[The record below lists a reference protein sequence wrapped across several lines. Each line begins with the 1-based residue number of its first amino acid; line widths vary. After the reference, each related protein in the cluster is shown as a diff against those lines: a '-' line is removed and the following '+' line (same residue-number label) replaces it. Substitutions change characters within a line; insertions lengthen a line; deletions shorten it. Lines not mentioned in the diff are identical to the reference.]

1 MPPHQDKLPIA
12 AATVDSAGV
21 ATPESKL
28 AVVKSYRRAMGF
40 CYRCVGKWSKDHK
53 CPPDILL
60 AVVDIWDSEEVA
72 ECPPLSPKDDSAPEQ
87 LYLALSKAAAGA
99 SMVVHTM
106 KFEGSTGGHRVLI
119 LLDSGSSA
127 SFISKSVAAK
137 LTDVQHKAIAS
148 TDKVVGGGV
157 LHSEGL
163 LCQLPWSVGQCE
175 FHSDFRILDLQSF
188 DVIVGM
194 DWLSSFSPMHI
205 HWEQKWLALPYN
217 GQFTVL
223 QGMTS

>member
-28 AVVKSYRRAMGF
+28 AVVKSYRWAMGL
-40 CYRCVGKWSKDHK
+40 CYRCAGKWSKDHK
-53 CPPDILL
+53 CPPNILLAVVDILL

-99 SMVVHTM
+99 SMVVRTM
-106 KFEGSTGGHRVLI
+106 QFEGSIGGHPVLI

-127 SFISKSVAAK
+127 SFISKSVVAK

-188 DVIVGM
+188 DVIVEM
-194 DWLSSFSPMHI
+194 DWLSSFSLMHI
-205 HWEQKWLALPYN
+205 H
-217 GQFTVL
+217 
-223 QGMTS
+223 